1 MGASSAKGNVGS
13 WSDYSFTFG
22 SDSLVGKSIVG
33 VALAYGGNAGN
44 YSSYFD
50 NIIIEDGEGQ
60 GVEETTEANNRR
72 SCFNKCE
79 VIN

>member
-33 VALAYGGNAGN
+33 VALAYGGNAGKLQL
-44 YSSYFD
+44 
-50 NIIIEDGEGQ
+50 IL
-60 GVEETTEANNRR
+60 
-72 SCFNKCE
+72 
-79 VIN
+79 